1 MLFSHYQ
8 KACLVLFTERQL
20 YSFQLDIVGHVTL
33 IRLIHWNEIYDITLQ
48 QNLILEYAFFLWIV
62 GAFLSFLRNNCE
74 CLLPEHFIPQDK
86 IWNMNAKA
94 IYIGY
99 SEFWFQVRKVYG
111 LVGLIFFKIIYT
123 VHVILW
129 SNSEN
134 TK

>member
-20 YSFQLDIVGHVTL
+20 YSIQLDIVGHVTL

-48 QNLILEYAFFLWIV
+48 QNLILEYAFFVDCW
-62 GAFLSFLRNNCE
+62 SFSILFKKQLRM
-74 CLLPEHFIPQDK
+74 LTTWTFHTQDK